1 MSGLDKIIEEIG
13 ASAKA
18 EADIILQKADQYCEE
33 YMANVKKEV
42 QQEVEHFE
50 KNAEAQRNL
59 YREKTKSGA
68 GFRERNAILK
78 AKPHPVQEGV
88 TRAGEKLEHLPE
100 NEDFDFLTRLL
111 EKNVQPQNGIIFF
124 SEKDMKRMPENFK
137 ARIENVAK
145 EKGGQIEFSSDRAD
159 VENGFVLVYGEIEEN
174 CRIKALF
181 EADMGRLKDIAN
193 RKLFG

>member
-78 AKPHPVQEGV
+78 AKQQSVQEV
-88 TRAGEKLEHLPE
+88 L
-100 NEDFDFLTRLL
+100 
-111 EKNVQPQNGIIFF
+111 
-124 SEKDMKRMPENFK
+124 KRC
-137 ARIENVAK
+137 V
-145 EKGGQIEFSSDRAD
+145 
-159 VENGFVLVYGEIEEN
+159 
-174 CRIKALF
+174 
-181 EADMGRLKDIAN
+181 
-193 RKLFG
+193 

>member
-78 AKPHPVQEGV
+78 AKQQSVQEV
-88 TRAGEKLEHLPE
+88 MKRARKKLENLPE
-100 NEDFDFLTRLL
+100 NEYFDFLTRLFK
-111 EKNVQPQNGIIFF
+111 KNVQPQSGIMFF
-124 SEKDMKRMPENFK
+124 NEKDIKRMPENFK
-137 ARIENVAK
+137 TRIENVAK

>member
-42 QQEVEHFE
+42 QQEVEHLE

-78 AKPHPVQEGV
+78 AKQQSVQEV
-88 TRAGEKLEHLPE
+88 MKRARKKLENLSE
-100 NEDFDFLTRLL
+100 NEYFDFLTRLF
-111 EKNVQPQNGIIFF
+111 EKNVQPQSGIMFF
-124 SEKDMKRMPENFK
+124 NEKDIKRMPENFK
-137 ARIENVAK
+137 TRIENVAK
-145 EKGGQIEFSSDRAD
+145 EKGGQIELSSDRTD
-159 VENGFVLVYGEIEEN
+159 VENGFVLVYGEVEEN
-174 CRIKALF
+174 CQIKALF
-181 EADMGRLKDIAN
+181 DADMGRLKDIAN

>member
-18 EADIILQKADQYCEE
+18 EADIILQKA
-33 YMANVKKEV
+33 V

-78 AKPHPVQEGV
+78 AKQQSVQEV
-88 TRAGEKLEHLPE
+88 LKRAGEKLENLPE
-100 NEDFDFLTRLL
+100 NEYFDFLTRLL
-111 EKNVQPQNGIIFF
+111 EKNVQPQSGIMFF
-124 SEKDMKRMPENFK
+124 NEKDIKRMPENFK
-137 ARIENVAK
+137 TRIENVAK
-145 EKGGQIEFSSDRAD
+145 EKGGQIELSSDRTD
-159 VENGFVLVYGEIEEN
+159 VENGLKKTVRSKLCLTQIW
-174 CRIKALF
+174 
-181 EADMGRLKDIAN
+181 AD
-193 RKLFG
+193 

>member
-78 AKPHPVQEGV
+78 AKQQSVQEV
-88 TRAGEKLEHLPE
+88 MKRARKKLENLPE
-100 NEDFDFLTRLL
+100 NEYFDFLIRLF
-111 EKNVQPQNGIIFF
+111 EKNVQPQSGIMFF
-124 SEKDMKRMPENFK
+124 SEKDIKRMPENFK
-137 ARIENVAK
+137 TQIQNTAH
-145 EKGGQIEFSSDRAD
+145 EKGGQIEISSDRAD
-159 VENGFVLVYGEIEEN
+159 VDNGFVLVYGEIEEN
-174 CRIKALF
+174 CQIKALF
-181 EADMGRLKDIAN
+181 DADMGRLKDIAN

>member
-42 QQEVEHFE
+42 QQEVEHLE

-78 AKPHPVQEGV
+78 AKQQSVQEV
-88 TRAGEKLEHLPE
+88 MKRARKKLENLPE
-100 NEDFDFLTRLL
+100 NEYFDFLTRLL
-111 EKNVQPQNGIIFF
+111 EKKMYSHRMALYF
-124 SEKDMKRMPENFK
+124 S
-137 ARIENVAK
+137 AK
-145 EKGGQIEFSSDRAD
+145 KT
-159 VENGFVLVYGEIEEN
+159 
-174 CRIKALF
+174 
-181 EADMGRLKDIAN
+181 
-193 RKLFG
+193 

>member
-50 KNAEAQRNL
+50 KNAEAKQQ
-59 YREKTKSGA
+59 S
-68 GFRERNAILK
+68 
-78 AKPHPVQEGV
+78 VQEV
-88 TRAGEKLEHLPE
+88 LKRAGEKLENLPE
-100 NEDFDFLTRLL
+100 NEYFDFLTRLL

-159 VENGFVLVYGEIEEN
+159 VENGFVLVYGEIGLYVWCCQN
-174 CRIKALF
+174 QS
-181 EADMGRLKDIAN
+181 
-193 RKLFG
+193 FGEQSV